1 MKRREFIALVGGASA
16 WALRARAQQATVP
29 VIGVLVA
36 TPPSSPILSRIA
48 TFRQALKETGY
59 AEGQVAIEIRWADGQ
74 FDRWAKGPIGP
85 LPM

>member
-1 MKRREFIALVGGASA
+1 MGPPGTCA
-16 WALRARAQQATVP
+16 VP